1 MDQIYKN
8 TNIINNKYFNI
19 NIINTNYIY
28 KLNIINE
35 NESHYIY

>member
-1 MDQIYKN
+1 VDQIYKN
-8 TNIINNKYFNI
+8 TNIINIKYFKV

-35 NESHYIY
+35 NESYYIY